1 MLFDLHD
8 HTDSVGVTWRIG
20 RVWEANHL
28 LTRHHYLGPVRS
40 GHAGSRSAPHVASW
54 RCRANAVRRHPTPP
68 RKALK

>member
-20 RVWEANHL
+20 RVWEANHI

-40 GHAGSRSAPHVASW
+40 GHAGSRSAPHVASR
-54 RCRANAVRRHPTPP
+54 RCRANAVDDIPHHPERH
-68 RKALK
+68 